1 MIKQCLTACAILMLS
16 FSTTSALAVA
26 DASGASGVQWQVE
39 NSWQLPEK
47 PIDLVYSLDGQ
58 RVFILT
64 DQQQVLVYDAEGN
77 ILGKIAVKKGVSSID
92 IAPRGERLY
101 LLNDRDNSFTDLSVD
116 FVVDIDLTG
125 SPFLGKADAPVTIA
139 VFTDFQ

>member
-1 MIKQCLTACAILMLS
+1 MLS

-47 PIDLVYSLDGQ
+47 PLDLVYSLDGQ

-64 DQQQVLVYDAEGN
+64 NQQQVLVYDAEGN
-77 ILGKIAVKKGVSSID
+77 LLGKITVKKGVSSID
-92 IAPRGERLY
+92 IAPRGDRLY
-101 LLNDRDNSFTDLSVD
+101 LLNDKDNSFTDLSVD
-116 FVVDIDLTG
+116 FVVDIDVIG
-125 SPFLGKADAPVTIA
+125 SPFLGKADAAITIA

>member
-1 MIKQCLTACAILMLS
+1 MLS
-16 FSTTSALAVA
+16 FSASSAFAVA
-26 DASGASGVQWQVE
+26 DASSSPGVQWQVE
-39 NSWQLPEK
+39 NSWELPAK

-64 DQQQVLVYDAEGN
+64 DQQQVLVYAADGN
-77 ILGKIAVKKGVSSID
+77 FLGKIAVKKGVSSID

-101 LLNDRDNSFTDLSVD
+101 LLNDQDNSFTDLSVD
-116 FVVDIDLTG
+116 FVVNIDTTG
-125 SPFLGKADAPVTIA
+125 SPFLGNADAPVTIA

>member
-1 MIKQCLTACAILMLS
+1 MTKQCLTACAILMLS
-16 FSTTSALAVA
+16 FSTSSAFAVA
-26 DASGASGVQWQVE
+26 DASGASGVQSQVE

-64 DQQQVLVYDAEGN
+64 DQQQVLVYDADGN
-77 ILGKIAVKKGVSSID
+77 LLGKIAVKKGVSAID

-101 LLNDRDNSFTDLSVD
+101 LLNDNDNSFTDLSVD
-116 FVVDIDLTG
+116 FVVDIDVTG

>member
-1 MIKQCLTACAILMLS
+1 MIKRCLAACALLMLS
-16 FSTTSALAVA
+16 FSAGSAYAAA
-26 DASGASGVQWQVE
+26 DASSSPGVQWQVE
-39 NSWQLPEK
+39 NSWKLPAK

-64 DQQQVLVYDAEGN
+64 DQQQVLVYGADGS
-77 ILGKIAVKKGVSSID
+77 LHGKIDVKKGVSAID

-101 LLNDRDNSFTDLSVD
+101 LLNNNDNSFTDLSVD
-116 FVVDIDLTG
+116 FVVNIDVTG
-125 SPFLGKADAPVTIA
+125 SPFVGRADAPVTIA

>member
-16 FSTTSALAVA
+16 FSTSSAFAVA
-26 DASGASGVQWQVE
+26 DASSSPGVQWQVE
-39 NSWQLPEK
+39 NSWELPAK
-47 PIDLVYSLDGQ
+47 PLDLVYSLDGQ

-64 DQQQVLVYDAEGN
+64 DQQQVLVYAADGN
-77 ILGKIAVKKGVSSID
+77 LLGKIAVKKGVSSID

-101 LLNDRDNSFTDLSVD
+101 LLNDQDNSFTDLSVD
-116 FVVDIDLTG
+116 FVVNIDITG
-125 SPFLGKADAPVTIA
+125 SPFLGNADAPVTIA

>member
-1 MIKQCLTACAILMLS
+1 MLS

-64 DQQQVLVYDAEGN
+64 NQQQVLVYDAEGN
-77 ILGKIAVKKGVSSID
+77 LLGKIAVKKGVSSID

-116 FVVDIDLTG
+116 FMADIDVIG
-125 SPFLGKADAPVTIA
+125 SPFLGKADAPVTIV

>member
-16 FSTTSALAVA
+16 FSTSSAFAVA

-39 NSWQLPEK
+39 NSWELPGK

-64 DQQQVLVYDAEGN
+64 DQQQVLVYAADGN
-77 ILGKIAVKKGVSSID
+77 LLGKIAVKKGVSSID

-101 LLNDRDNSFTDLSVD
+101 LLNDKDNSFTDLSVD
-116 FVVDIDLTG
+116 FVVDIDIKG
-125 SPFLGKADAPVTIA
+125 SPFLGKVDAPVTIA

>member
-47 PIDLVYSLDGQ
+47 PLDLVYSLDGQ
-58 RVFILT
+58 RVFVLT
-64 DQQQVLVYDAEGN
+64 NQQQVLVYDAEGN
-77 ILGKIAVKKGVSSID
+77 LLGKITVKKGVSSID
-92 IAPRGERLY
+92 IAPRGDRLY
-101 LLNDRDNSFTDLSVD
+101 LLNDKDNSFTDLSVD
-116 FVVDIDLTG
+116 FIVDIDVIG
-125 SPFLGKADAPVTIA
+125 SPFLGKADAAITIA

>member
-26 DASGASGVQWQVE
+26 DASDASGVQWQVE

-64 DQQQVLVYDAEGN
+64 NQQQVLVYDAEGN
-77 ILGKIAVKKGVSSID
+77 LLGKIAVKKGVSSID

-116 FVVDIDLTG
+116 FMADIDVIG
-125 SPFLGKADAPVTIA
+125 SPFLGKADAPVTIV

>member
-1 MIKQCLTACAILMLS
+1 MLS
-16 FSTTSALAVA
+16 FSTSSALAVA
-26 DASGASGVQWQVE
+26 DASGATGVQWQVE
-39 NSWQLPEK
+39 NSWQLPDK

-77 ILGKIAVKKGVSSID
+77 LLGKIAVKKGVSTID

-101 LLNDRDNSFTDLSVD
+101 LLNDKDNSFTDLSVD
-116 FVVDIDLTG
+116 FVANIDVTG

>member
-47 PIDLVYSLDGQ
+47 PLDLVYSLDGQ

-64 DQQQVLVYDAEGN
+64 NQQQVLVYDAEGN
-77 ILGKIAVKKGVSSID
+77 LLGKIAVKKGVSSID
-92 IAPRGERLY
+92 IAPRGDRLY
-101 LLNDRDNSFTDLSVD
+101 LLNDKDNSFTDLSVD
-116 FVVDIDLTG
+116 FVVDIDIIG
-125 SPFLGKADAPVTIA
+125 SPFLGKADAAITIA

>member
-1 MIKQCLTACAILMLS
+1 MLMLS
-16 FSTTSALAVA
+16 FSTSSALAVA
-26 DASGASGVQWQVE
+26 DASDSSGVQWQVA
-39 NSWQLPEK
+39 NSWKLPGK

-64 DQQQVLVYDAEGN
+64 DQQQVLVYAADGN
-77 ILGKIAVKKGVSSID
+77 LLGKISVKKGVSSID

-101 LLNDRDNSFTDLSVD
+101 LLNDKDNSFTDLSVD
-116 FVVDIDLTG
+116 FVVDIDITG
-125 SPFLGKADAPVTIA
+125 SPFLGKVDAPVTIT

>member
-39 NSWQLPEK
+39 NSWKLPEK

-77 ILGKIAVKKGVSSID
+77 LLGKIAVKKGVSSID

-116 FVVDIDLTG
+116 FVVEIDITG
-125 SPFLGKADAPVTIA
+125 SPFLGKADAPVTIS

>member
-26 DASGASGVQWQVE
+26 DASDASRVQWQVE
-39 NSWQLPEK
+39 NSWKLPAK
-47 PIDLVYSLDGQ
+47 PVDLVYSLDGQ
-58 RVFILT
+58 RVYILT
-64 DQQQVLVYDAEGN
+64 DQQQVLVYAADGN
-77 ILGKIAVKKGVSSID
+77 LLGKIAVKKGVSSID

-101 LLNDRDNSFTDLSVD
+101 LLNDKDNSFTDLSVD
-116 FVVDIDLTG
+116 FVVDIDITG
-125 SPFLGKADAPVTIA
+125 SPFLGKADAAVTII

>member
-26 DASGASGVQWQVE
+26 DASGASGVQGQVE

-47 PIDLVYSLDGQ
+47 PIDLVYSLDGK

-77 ILGKIAVKKGVSSID
+77 LLGKIAVKKGVSSID

-101 LLNDRDNSFTDLSVD
+101 LLNDKDNSFTDLSVD
-116 FVVDIDLTG
+116 FVVDIDVTG

>member
-16 FSTTSALAVA
+16 FSTSSAFAVA

-39 NSWQLPEK
+39 NNWELPGK

-64 DQQQVLVYDAEGN
+64 DQQQVLVYAADGN
-77 ILGKIAVKKGVSSID
+77 LLGKIAVKKGVSSID

-101 LLNDRDNSFTDLSVD
+101 LLNDKDNSFTDLSVD
-116 FVVDIDLTG
+116 FVVDIDIKG
-125 SPFLGKADAPVTIA
+125 SPFLGKVDAPVTIA

>member
-1 MIKQCLTACAILMLS
+1 MLS
-16 FSTTSALAVA
+16 FSASSAFAVA
-26 DASGASGVQWQVE
+26 DASSSRGVQWQVE
-39 NSWQLPEK
+39 NSWKLPAK

-64 DQQQVLVYDAEGN
+64 DQQQVLVYAADGN
-77 ILGKIAVKKGVSSID
+77 FLGKIAVKKGVSSID

-101 LLNDRDNSFTDLSVD
+101 LLNDQDNSFTDLSVD
-116 FVVDIDLTG
+116 FVVNIDTTG
-125 SPFLGKADAPVTIA
+125 SPFLGNANAPVTIA

>member
-16 FSTTSALAVA
+16 FSTTPAFAVA

-39 NSWQLPEK
+39 NSWKLPEK

-64 DQQQVLVYDAEGN
+64 DQQQVLVYAADGN
-77 ILGKIAVKKGVSSID
+77 LLGKIAVKKGVSSID

-101 LLNDRDNSFTDLSVD
+101 LLNDKDNSFTDLSVD
-116 FVVDIDLTG
+116 FVVDINING
-125 SPFLGKADAPVTIA
+125 SPFLGKIDAPVTIA